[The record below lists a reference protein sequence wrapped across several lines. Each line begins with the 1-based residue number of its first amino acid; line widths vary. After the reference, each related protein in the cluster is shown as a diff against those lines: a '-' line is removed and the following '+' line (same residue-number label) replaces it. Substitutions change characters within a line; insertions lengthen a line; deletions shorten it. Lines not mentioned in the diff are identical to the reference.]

1 MMSEFRCSQV
11 PEIFNGDGCDVEAAN
26 VRDPNRVPVRK
37 ATVVAIRC
45 EPCVPVD
52 APADAKPEFD
62 KLCSITREDPCTL
75 RAVLALKCPPRELV
89 YAPNLD
95 VGTKVGGTDVVFA
108 GVPATCTDP
117 PSMKDTAS
125 RNKDAA
131 AEWAA
136 RRLGMLPNA
145 KLPSPLG
152 LLGSSTPT
160 PMAFYPS
167 LLHGSLAMAPP
178 RATATAA
185 GFACTTRVD
194 GDGPAARG
202 GVLRSVDAPQPLY
215 VSCSCRGTPQMA
227 AERKGEV
234 TANVTL
240 VLHLSQYTSPVID
253 YQQRCVVALGKLTES
268 RS

>member
-1 MMSEFRCSQV
+1 MSEFVCTQV
-11 PEIFNGDGCDVEAAN
+11 PEIFNGDGCDVKAAN

-37 ATVVAIRC
+37 AAVVAIRC

-62 KLCSITREDPCTL
+62 KLCNITREDPCTL

-95 VGTKVGGTDVVFA
+95 VGTKVGGSDVVFA
-108 GVPATCTDP
+108 GVPATC
-117 PSMKDTAS
+117 M
-125 RNKDAA
+125 R
-131 AEWAA
+131 
-136 RRLGMLPNA
+136 PNA
-145 KLPSPLG
+145 KLPLPLG

-185 GFACTTRVD
+185 GFACTTRID

-234 TANVTL
+234 TANVTI
-240 VLHLSQYTSPVID
+240 VLQLSQYTSPVID
-253 YQQRCVVALGKLTES
+253 YQQRCVIAEKSAES
-268 RS
+268 RT